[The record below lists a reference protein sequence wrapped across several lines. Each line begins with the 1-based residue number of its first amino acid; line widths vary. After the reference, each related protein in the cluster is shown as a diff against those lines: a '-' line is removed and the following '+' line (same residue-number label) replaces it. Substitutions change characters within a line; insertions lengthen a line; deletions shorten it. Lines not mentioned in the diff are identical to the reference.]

1 VSENLK
7 EQGLLYEVFV
17 QLEAG
22 KPHEHAGSV
31 RAADPEMALLNARD
45 VYARREH
52 PVSLWVVP
60 AESITATTSADT
72 GPFFDPAD
80 DKALR
85 LGDDQLVLGHRLS
98 ELCGH
103 GPILETDIA
112 LTNVALDCVGQAQA
126 LLALAGEVE
135 GEGRSADDLAYF
147 RDEREFR
154 NCLLVEQRQFL
165 FDVYSY
171 SLFEKLAGCGFDR
184 LAAIAGKALKETR
197 YHVRHSADWMI
208 RLGDGTDDS
217 RLRVQ
222 NAVDELWSFWPELY
236 EVDGTSGMLAS
247 AGLAPDHAAL
257 ERPARAL
264 VDEVFE
270 NARLSVPETSYRA
283 TGGRSG
289 KHTEHLGHMLSE
301 MQILARSFPGAEW

>member
-1 VSENLK
+1 MK
-7 EQGLLYEVFV
+7 
-17 QLEAG
+17 LEGRNRVAMF
-22 KPHEHAGSV
+22 EY
-31 RAADPEMALLNARD
+31 L
-45 VYARREH
+45 
-52 PVSLWVVP
+52 
-60 AESITATTSADT
+60 
-72 GPFFDPAD
+72 
-80 DKALR
+80 LR

-135 GEGRSADDLAYF
+135 GAGRSADDLAYF

-154 NCLLVEQRQFL
+154 NCLLVEQPNGHFGETITRQFL

-197 YHVRHSADWMI
+197 YHVRHSADWMV
-208 RLGDGTDDS
+208 RLGDGTDES
-217 RLRVQ
+217 HGRVQ
-222 NAVDELWSFWPELY
+222 GAVDELWSFWPELF
-236 EVDGTSGMLAS
+236 EMDETSGMLAS
-247 AGLAPDHAAL
+247 AGLVLDHAAL

-270 NARLSVPETSYRA
+270 KARLSVPETSYRA
-283 TGGRSG
+283 TGGRRG
-289 KHTEHLGHMLSE
+289 QHTEHLGHMLSE
-301 MQILARSFPGAEW
+301 MQILARSFPDAEW